1 MQFQWSEIFAVLK
14 WTSLK
19 FLASIYTETLYE
31 CLNFGESQDTYQN
44 KGFEP

>member
-1 MQFQWSEIFAVLK
+1 MDL
-14 WTSLK
+14 LK

>member
-1 MQFQWSEIFAVLK
+1 MDL
-14 WTSLK
+14 LK

-31 CLNFGESQDTYQN
+31 YLNFGESQDTYQN